1 MNPDQLVA
9 EFESQGVALIES
21 LMTPTQI
28 VAAQAAVEWAMS
40 EHQERYKWIRQRT
53 YEWFETHPVFVELM
67 EHPLVLEIAEKI
79 LGSDF
84 HLIAAQCSRNTKDD
98 PYAPGAMKIHHDRVF
113 FPSEEKIEAGIS
125 PHYYGFSAM
134 WYVQDTPL
142 EMGPTELIT
151 RSHLTEEVYTEDALD
166 GAELF
171 RRNIP
176 AGSLLLFFHRTWHR
190 GAWNQ
195 TDTPRDLITN
205 AYARRAIDKVQLT
218 SPLENEDDRYVPC
231 EALIANA
238 SESIMK
244 MLRA

>member
-1 MNPDQLVA
+1 MNPNQLVI

-28 VAAQAAVEWAMS
+28 VAAQTAVEWAMS
-40 EHQERYKWIRQRT
+40 QKQERYKWIRQRT
-53 YEWFETHPVFVELM
+53 YEWFETHPIFVELM
-67 EHPLVLEIAEKI
+67 EHPLALEIAGRI

-98 PYAPGAMKIHHDRVF
+98 PYAPGAMNIHRDKVF
-113 FPSEEKIEAGIS
+113 FPTDEKMTEGIL
-125 PHYYGFSAM
+125 PHHYGFSAM

-142 EMGPTELIT
+142 EMGPTELIL
-151 RSHLTEEVYTEDALD
+151 RSHLTDNSYRQDALD
-166 GAELF
+166 GVELF
-171 RRNIP
+171 RRSIP

-205 AYARRAIDKVQLT
+205 AYARREIDKVQLT
-218 SPLENEDDRYVPC
+218 SSLENEGDCYVPC
-231 EALIANA
+231 EQLLKIS
-238 SESIMK
+238 SESIRK
-244 MLRA
+244 LLRA

>member
-1 MNPDQLVA
+1 MNSDPLVS
-9 EFESQGVALIES
+9 EFESQGVVLIES

-28 VAAQAAVEWAMS
+28 VSAQAAVEWAMS
-40 EHQERYKWIRQRT
+40 QEQEHYKWIRQRT
-53 YEWFETHPVFVELM
+53 YEWFETHPIFVELM

-79 LGSDF
+79 LDSDF
-84 HLIAAQCSRNTKDD
+84 HLIAAQCSRNTRDD
-98 PYAPGAMKIHHDRVF
+98 PYAPGAMNIHHDKVF
-113 FPSEEKIEAGIS
+113 FPTEEKTSESIP
-125 PHYYGFSAM
+125 PHHYGFSAM

-142 EMGPTELIT
+142 EMGPTELIP
-151 RSHLTEEVYTEDALD
+151 RSHVTEECFSEDVLD
-166 GAELF
+166 GVEMF
-171 RRNIP
+171 RRSIP

-190 GAWNQ
+190 GALNQ

-205 AYARRAIDKVQLT
+205 AYARRAIGKVQLT

-238 SESIMK
+238 SESIGK